1 MADPEGWD
9 LGYDSLYCKHQP
21 IKLSQNDIVSNNLFD
36 NQHKDNQY
44 NTVSDMVFAL
54 NANITI
60 VPAAYKPSGTF
71 FRINSLNPNYNGPLH
86 KALCGPTVD

>member
-1 MADPEGWD
+1 MG
-9 LGYDSLYCKHQP
+9 
-21 IKLSQNDIVSNNLFD
+21 
-36 NQHKDNQY
+36 
-44 NTVSDMVFAL
+44 FAL

-86 KALCGPTVD
+86 KALCGPTVDKLPKCTPSLYSFT